1 MEIIALFIIAIS
13 LSMDAFSLSL
23 IYGTGKINNKDKLLL
38 SIIVGTYHF
47 IMPLIGLLIGNII
60 IKKINFNP
68 NIVVGI
74 ILSLIGL
81 EMIISSFKGKK
92 ETFLYST
99 YGFLIFGLSVSID
112 SLTTGIGLMGITSLP
127 LVASIIFALTSFS
140 FTYLGLNIG
149 NFISIKYGN
158 IATIIGGIILI
169 LVGLFYIFWI

>member
-99 YGFLIFGLSVSID
+99 YGFFIFGLSVSID